1 MYIIFKWFALDCYNV
16 LWIAEFTIN
25 FLHICEEP
33 IIAKRPVFFT
43 IITYEGNP
51 SGCAA
56 GYSSNTFRAAIS
68 RSLWLL
74 RRFCFA

>member
-43 IITYEGNP
+43 KLI
-51 SGCAA
+51 A
-56 GYSSNTFRAAIS
+56 SNNLSTNGINILRLYIVLKYNL
-68 RSLWLL
+68 SLL
-74 RRFCFA
+74 